1 MDDPVY
7 RAFLQTAAEDAAATN
22 ADSDIVRLVPDP
34 RTGDPPDT
42 YHGLLSDVEHL
53 EHARAGTPRVTTE
66 PIRFRLYF
74 PADYCRSL
82 DPNLQFKVVTVHSP
96 LYQPNVRGGTVCLG
110 PQFSPGTRLR
120 AVVEQFYRI
129 ASGRAT
135 ATDHAFDPKVRDY
148 FLDHIEE
155 VRKLKARPL
164 WRRPVSTRVSVRSI
178 NKSAGESRGDR
189 P

>member
-1 MDDPVY
+1 MHDPVY
-7 RAFLQTAAEDAAATN
+7 RAFLQTAAEDAASTN

-42 YHGLLSDVEHL
+42 YHGLLSHVEHL
-53 EHARAGTPRVTTE
+53 ERSRSGAPRVTTE
-66 PIRFRLYF
+66 PISFRLHF

-82 DPNLQFKVVTVHSP
+82 DPNLQFKVVTVP
-96 LYQPNVRGGTVCLG
+96 TRLFNPNVRGSFVCMG

-129 ASGRAT
+129 ASGRAI
-135 ATDHAFDPKVRDY
+135 ATDHAFDPEVREY

-155 VRKLKARPL
+155 VRKLSARPL
-164 WRRPVSTRVSVRSI
+164 WRRSVSARVSVRSI
-178 NKSAGESRGDR
+178 ERPAGEPRGGR